1 MYSINT
7 ATYPNDRRKGVV
19 KRLIMGT
26 VLSEYTN
33 NRDNNFNLIRFI
45 AASLVLYTH
54 SYALVI
60 GTGDA
65 EPLRNS
71 IGMTWGSIAVDVFFV
86 ISGFLIASSFFERNN
101 IVAFVW
107 ARILRIYPALIVA
120 IIFCVLIINIASKSK

>member
-1 MYSINT
+1 
-7 ATYPNDRRKGVV
+7 
-19 KRLIMGT
+19 MGT